1 MEIINS
7 PDTIYFHV
15 TKACNLH
22 CAYCYFSAGESMDK
36 ELSTEE
42 ALSVLES
49 AYLLNPRRIV
59 FTGGEPL
66 LRRDILKLVQAVKNI
81 GDGIQLCITT
91 NGTLINQKNAEDL
104 VENFDEIRIS
114 IDGFEEINDAMRG
127 KGTFKKVMK
136 GFRYILNAGGDPI
149 AFITATSL
157 NLPYLKEF
165 MHFLLKNGILKIH
178 ISPLKLVGRARD
190 DKMSCDFEDTR
201 RIVDEFWYETFGLR
215 LKSER
220 KETFNCGV
228 GKFLTVDPDGAVYP
242 CHVLAF
248 PEFCIGNVRKQRLDL
263 IYHNSSLM
271 NKLRNLHFSEIVQC
285 AECFKELSREGTCLG
300 VRAQERNFRKQL
312 LDLLSGEANV
322 DAPEFSFGGL

>member
-1 MEIINS
+1 MEAINS
-7 PDTIYFHV
+7 PDTIYLHV
-15 TKACNLH
+15 TKRCNLD
-22 CAYCYFSAGESMDK
+22 CVYCYFSAGEPMEE

-42 ALSVLES
+42 MLSVLRDV
-49 AYLLNPRRIV
+49 YLLNPRRVV

-66 LRRDILKLVQAVKNI
+66 LRKDILKLVQALENMDK
-81 GDGIQLCITT
+81 GLHLCLST
-91 NGTLINQKNAEDL
+91 NGILINKENAEDL
-104 VENFDEIRIS
+104 VKNFDEIRIS
-114 IDGFEEINDAMRG
+114 IDGFKEINDAIRG
-127 KGTFKKVMK
+127 EGTFEKAMK
-136 GFRYILNAGGDPI
+136 AFSHILNAGGDPV
-149 AFITATSL
+149 AFITVTSL
-157 NLPYLKEF
+157 NLPYLKKF
-165 MHFLLKNGILKIH
+165 MHFLLRNRILKIH

-228 GKFLTVDPDGAVYP
+228 GKFLTVDPDGSVYP

-271 NKLRNLHFSEIVQC
+271 NKLRNLHFSEIAQC

-312 LDLLSGEANV
+312 LDLLSGEVNV
-322 DAPEFSFGGL
+322 DAPEFSFGGP